1 MTQDSLKGRRAALF
15 PALASS
21 KGGDKG
27 GRSERSLEE
36 ALAVLGQG
44 FLKGGLGSSL
54 LKGSA
59 VSQELR
65 VGLSHAYVHMVGAA
79 RCLL

>member
-1 MTQDSLKGRRAALF
+1 MTQDSLKGRRAAMF

-21 KGGDKG
+21 KGQDKG

-36 ALAVLGQG
+36 ALAILGQG

-54 LKGSA
+54 LKGST

-79 RCLL
+79 RCPL